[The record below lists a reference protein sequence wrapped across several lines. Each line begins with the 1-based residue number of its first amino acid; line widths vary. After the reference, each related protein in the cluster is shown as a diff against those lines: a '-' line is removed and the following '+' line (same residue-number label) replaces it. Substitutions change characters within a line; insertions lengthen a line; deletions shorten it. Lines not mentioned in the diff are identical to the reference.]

1 MLLGFVMSERG
12 IKANPGK
19 ILAIMDMEPIKN
31 LMGVQRVTGCL
42 AVLSRFIAR
51 LGERSLP
58 LYKLMKKSNHFTWT
72 PEAQEALDSLK
83 NMLKNPPILTA
94 LTPEESML
102 LYISV
107 TT

>member
-1 MLLGFVMSERG
+1 
-12 IKANPGK
+12 
-19 ILAIMDMEPIKN
+19 
-31 LMGVQRVTGCL
+31 
-42 AVLSRFIAR
+42 
-51 LGERSLP
+51 
-58 LYKLMKKSNHFTWT
+58 MKKSNHFTWT